1 MTSAEKDQIIEALS
15 KQLNE
20 SSNFYVTNIANLTVA
35 VTNEL
40 RRTCFKNDIK
50 LKVVKNTLLKKAM
63 ERTGKDFT
71 ELFPILKGETSV
83 MFTESANLPAKVIKD
98 FRKRFKT
105 DKPILKG
112 AYVQE
117 SFFVGEDKLDTLEN
131 IKSKNEVIADVIAL
145 LQSPAKNV
153 ISALQSGGH
162 KLSGILK
169 TLSEKGE

>member
-98 FRKRFKT
+98 
-105 DKPILKG
+105 
-112 AYVQE
+112 
-117 SFFVGEDKLDTLEN
+117 
-131 IKSKNEVIADVIAL
+131 
-145 LQSPAKNV
+145 
-153 ISALQSGGH
+153 
-162 KLSGILK
+162 
-169 TLSEKGE
+169 